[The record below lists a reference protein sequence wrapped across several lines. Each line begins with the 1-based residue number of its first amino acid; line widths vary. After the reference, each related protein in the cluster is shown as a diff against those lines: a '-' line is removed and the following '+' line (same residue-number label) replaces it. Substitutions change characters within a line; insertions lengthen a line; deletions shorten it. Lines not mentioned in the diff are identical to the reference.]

1 VKVVA
6 VGALLTVAV
15 TAILWLVWGRE
26 ALLPGLVFGGL
37 ATAIQ
42 LGAVAVVNPVVNAS
56 YAKFM
61 SRWAVG
67 MGLRVAGIGVF
78 VVCAVVLRRLFP
90 PLPTAFA
97 YLGVLIPL
105 LFSETRFLDRTRN
118 A

>member
-1 VKVVA
+1 VRLSALGTVLTLGVT
-6 VGALLTVAV
+6 ALLWWVWGSK
-15 TAILWLVWGRE
+15 AIL
-26 ALLPGLVFGGL
+26 PGVVFGGL
-37 ATAIQ
+37 ATGIQ
-42 LGAVAVVNPVVNAS
+42 LAAVAVVTPMVDGP

-67 MGLRVAGIGVF
+67 MGLRLAGIGVF
-78 VVCAVVLRRLFP
+78 VACAVVLRDLFP